1 MFLKVHRKIVVK
13 KIIFISPVEVG
24 NKNYKR
30 STVPWRSPL
39 VLVWCFRFDFELR
52 ERYLCEAKFSL
63 GSFLCPAFFS
73 RESSLRSTFSLRDFF
88 FT

>member
-1 MFLKVHRKIVVK
+1 MFLNFHRKIVLKK
-13 KIIFISPVEVG
+13 KINPVEVG
-24 NKNYKR
+24 NKKYKR
-30 STVPWRSPL
+30 STVPWRSLL
-39 VLVWCFRFDFELR
+39 VLVWCFRFDFELC

-73 RESSLRSTFSLRDFF
+73 RESSLRSTLF